1 MSKTEPTYQNEEQHS
16 SFQGLQANRKLKKV
30 AKNCSHQNSI
40 TTDKDRA
47 CEKKK
52 TSNQFAVSQLCF
64 AIFTAGNSSMSTA
77 MVFLITLQ
85 QLSKRTKSNNI
96 SEVL

>member
-1 MSKTEPTYQNEEQHS
+1 MSKAEPTYQNEEQHS

-47 CEKKK
+47 CEKRKQAI
-52 TSNQFAVSQLCF
+52 SLRFHNFALLFSLLETPV
-64 AIFTAGNSSMSTA
+64 
-77 MVFLITLQ
+77 
-85 QLSKRTKSNNI
+85 
-96 SEVL
+96 